1 MFKRIRLRL
10 TIGYIGILALI
21 LVLFGSIVVVGFS
34 QQTTAQQD
42 ELLMQEAESKQ
53 SLFYSDDDEDNAD
66 SDNEDDDGRVNGNST
81 DESEGVAWAALTPD
95 GRLIEQSSRASSL
108 GLPSTEQIQ
117 QAASQ
122 GKMTAATI
130 EGSDAGAR
138 VVSVPVVR
146 SGEVVGV
153 VQAAQS
159 LDVVRETVDRLI
171 FVLVPI
177 GLVALALAAVGG
189 LFMSS
194 RAMRPVQ
201 SAFDKQR
208 KFIGDASH
216 ELKTPLTLIRADAEV
231 VTRDPTNPR
240 TQKLMNHLLD
250 ETDRMNSLLSN
261 LLILARLDAGELA
274 LAHQPFNLGE
284 VLTEIADR
292 LAARAAAEG
301 VRLELDVYGKLPAS
315 GDRERTSQ
323 ILVALLDNALR
334 HTPSGGRITIEGT
347 LSDGWA
353 EALASDTGS
362 GLPPEHLLRI
372 FDRFYRAE
380 EARTRE
386 EGGTG
391 LGLAIARDLA
401 RAQGGDLTASN
412 AQEGGA
418 VFRLKLPTS

>member
-1 MFKRIRLRL
+1 MFKRIRRRL
-10 TIGYIGILALI
+10 TIGYVGILALI
-21 LVLFGSIVVVGFS
+21 LVVFGTIVVVGFS
-34 QQTTAQQD
+34 QQTIAQQD
-42 ELLMQEAESKQ
+42 ELLMREAESKQ
-53 SLFYSDDDEDNAD
+53 SLFYSDNDEDNPDSDDEDNAD
-66 SDNEDDDGRVNGNST
+66 RVSPTST
-81 DESEGVAWAALTPD
+81 DESEGVAWAAITPN
-95 GRLIEQSSRASSL
+95 GRVIEQSSRASSL
-108 GLPSTEQIQ
+108 GLPSTEQVRQ
-117 QAASQ
+117 VAGQEKTS
-122 GKMTAATI
+122 AATI
-130 EGSDAGAR
+130 EGPDAGVR

-146 SGEVVGV
+146 SGNVVGV

-159 LDVVRETVDRLI
+159 LDVVRETVNRLI

-177 GLVALALAAVGG
+177 GLVALALATVGG
-189 LFMSS
+189 LFMSG

-201 SAFDKQR
+201 SAFEKQR

-231 VTRDPTNPR
+231 VTRDPANPR
-240 TQKLMNHLLD
+240 AQKLINHLLD
-250 ETDRMNSLLSN
+250 ETDRMNTLLSD

-274 LAHQPFNLGE
+274 LARQPFNLGE

-292 LAARAAAEG
+292 FSALATAEG
-301 VRLELDVYGKLPAS
+301 VHLEVEVYGKLPAS

-323 ILVALLDNALR
+323 VLVALLDNALR
-334 HTPSGGRITIEGT
+334 YTPSGGRITIEGK
-347 LSDGWA
+347 LSDEWV
-353 EALASDTGS
+353 EALVSDTGP
-362 GLPPEHLLRI
+362 GIATEHLPRI

-412 AQEGGA
+412 TQEGGA
-418 VFRLKLPTS
+418 VFRLKLPAS